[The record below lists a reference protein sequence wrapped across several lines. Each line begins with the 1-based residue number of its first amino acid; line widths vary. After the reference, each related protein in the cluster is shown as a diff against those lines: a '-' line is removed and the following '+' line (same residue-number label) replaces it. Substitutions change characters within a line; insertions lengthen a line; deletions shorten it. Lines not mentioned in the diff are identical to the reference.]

1 MLFAMPHGLLA
12 FAPTGLS
19 LGLIGLAGC
28 VLGYGIAWFI
38 HGRKASSP
46 APAREQLPRKLVH
59 SIKNALFPIRLY
71 PDLVKRNLQ
80 RPDKAREIIDKM
92 IAASTKAFGRFEDFN
107 LIFGGTE
114 CEETT
119 TPTPAAHVQR
129 LLDTE
134 GLQQEFPEV
143 KLSFQNQGDTPIAVP
158 PRSFERLALNLI
170 LNACIA
176 VQDHP
181 LPRVTLIT
189 RKLPD
194 GRFEFAVTD
203 TGKGPDDS
211 VLAYLTRS
219 IHSPSVLSS
228 DVGMGLTLVAA
239 ITKASAGT
247 LSPEVASDSFTIRVQ
262 FPPLPV
268 AT

>member
-1 MLFAMPHGLLA
+1 MPHGLLA
-12 FAPTGLS
+12 SAPTSLS
-19 LGLIGLAGC
+19 LGLIGLTGC
-28 VLGYGIAWFI
+28 AIGYGIAWFL
-38 HGRKASSP
+38 HAQKASPP

-80 RPDKAREIIDKM
+80 RPAKAAEILDKM

-119 TPTPAAHVQR
+119 TPTPAAHIQR

-134 GLQQEFPEV
+134 GLQQEVPEV
-143 KLSFQNQGDTPIAVP
+143 KLSFQNQGDTAIAVP

-170 LNACIA
+170 QNACIA
-176 VQDHP
+176 VQDQP
-181 LPRVTLIT
+181 QPAVTLIT

-194 GRFEFAVTD
+194 GRFELAVTD
-203 TGKGPDDS
+203 TGKGPDDN
-211 VLAYLTRS
+211 VLAYLNHSTRS
-219 IHSPSVLSS
+219 PSILSP

-262 FPPLPV
+262 FPPLGT
-268 AT
+268 AS